1 MLCQLSEV
9 VYKQV
14 LVSLDTK
21 VMPHL
26 TDPRMLI
33 DFLTD
38 SYNLGTEL
46 TIMLSVKG
54 KLFSRY

>member
-1 MLCQLSEV
+1 MILSLKLTEA

-14 LVSLDTK
+14 LTSLDTK

-38 SYNLGTEL
+38 SYDLGQE
-46 TIMLSVKG
+46 K
-54 KLFSRY
+54 

>member
-1 MLCQLSEV
+1 MSLKLTEA

-14 LVSLDTK
+14 LTSLDTK

-38 SYNLGTEL
+38 SYNLG
-46 TIMLSVKG
+46 
-54 KLFSRY
+54 